1 MPEELTV
8 LKEGAQISTKVTQT
22 DEDVYDKHENHSSS
36 FLNPLRNSNFD
47 SQNFMLESG
56 IVNFVSIVLGVVV
69 ILIVAYAMYLT
80 FNFAAFGFSIL
91 ATVSIFILKP
101 DVLDAL
107 KRTPI
112 LQYYSLLITFS
123 LVMALDDFKHNNNY
137 LFLIIINMIISVISF
152 LTQIKWFIV
161 MGIYL
166 NMYVL
171 SLIAIVYRNNGFAQ
185 VD

>member
-1 MPEELTV
+1 MQEELTA
-8 LKEGAQISTKVTQT
+8 LKEGAHVSTKVTQT
-22 DEDVYDKHENHSSS
+22 DDDTYDKHESHPTS
-36 FLNPLRNSNFD
+36 FLNPLRNSTFD

-56 IVNFVSIVLGVVV
+56 VVNFVSLIFGLAV
-69 ILIVAYAMYLT
+69 IAIIIYAMYLT
-80 FNFAAFGFSIL
+80 FDFTAFGFSIL
-91 ATVSIFILKP
+91 VIVSIFILKP

-123 LVMALDDFKHNNNY
+123 LVMALDDFNHNNNY
-137 LFLIIINMIISVISF
+137 LFLIIINMIVSVISF

-161 MGIYL
+161 VGIYL

-171 SLIAIVYRNNGFAQ
+171 SLVAIVYRNNGFA
-185 VD
+185 